1 MSSLPPSA
9 FEAVIEQRAADTER
23 LGAQPLWD
31 GYARLPHYP
40 RAAANTT
47 RSSNQVPTAR
57 TLGRLYAALVAR
69 RRPSA
74 IVEFGTAFGVSGM
87 YWLAGLELAGG
98 GHLYTFEPNVVW
110 AEIAERNLRAIS
122 TRFTLTRGTFEDN
135 AAAMLAPASVDIA
148 FVDAI
153 HTSAFVFAQ
162 YRILAPLMR
171 PGGLVFFDDI
181 RFSDDMWT
189 AWQTLAAMPEA
200 AAAAMLSGRVGV
212 IELHG

>member
-1 MSSLPPSA
+1 MASLPPSP
-9 FEAVIEQRAADTER
+9 FEAEIQQRAADTER

-31 GYARLPHYP
+31 GYAKLSDYP
-40 RAAANTT
+40 RAAAATA
-47 RSSNQVPTAR
+47 RSSNQVRTAR
-57 TLGRLYAALVAR
+57 TLGRLHAALVAR
-69 RRPSA
+69 RRPEA

-98 GHLYTFEPNVVW
+98 GHLDTFEPNAVR
-110 AEIAERNLRAIS
+110 ADITERNLRAIS
-122 TRFTLTRGTFEDN
+122 SRFTLTRGTFEDN

-162 YRILAPLMR
+162 HCILAPLMR

-181 RFSDDMWT
+181 RFLDDMWK
-189 AWQTLAAMPEA
+189 AWQTLATVPAA

-212 IELHG
+212 IELRG